1 MPTKKKTVEQVKS
14 KATPKKVKSEAKKAV
29 KKASDVPKKKSPAKK
44 AVKIDKH
51 ANVAVKND
59 NYILKNEDHKAI
71 IKSILK
77 QNDCKEFIN
86 HQLTSYKQFI
96 TKDIGDII
104 KQFNTRKLYF
114 NYDPAVNKHKTE
126 LHIDFLD
133 YNIGPPTIHEN
144 DGSYQQM
151 TPMLARLRNLTYR
164 APLSINLKLTR
175 IERCAD
181 ESNDTPN
188 LDIEDIKEQ
197 YFNNIKFGQIPIMV
211 KSHNCILNKKDG
223 YNYVQKGECQYDYGG
238 YFIISGNEKVIVSQE
253 RMAEGEPFVF
263 NNQKKSKCIEIEI
276 RCVSDQHFSVVM
288 NNLIRLKFQ
297 DDTLEFD
304 SPSFKTPVPIFLL
317 FKCLGIKT
325 DKHMIQNIVWELGS
339 GNEKE
344 DKFIKIIKN
353 SFLTFK
359 RNPKFDLG
367 NDLRKYQELLVTYL
381 TFKGT
386 NKEIKL
392 NIDDKINYMEKILK
406 QEVLPHLGPIFE
418 KKYKYLGKMI
428 RQLLMVHLGKLPYDD
443 RDSYQ
448 NKRVDTPGRLL
459 ASLFRQCFNKLVKD
473 IVKNLTK
480 EIRNSKGNKD
490 IFKIITNDNMYKIVK
505 PNIIEGGLKYALA
518 TGNWGVRS
526 SGKGNAKVGTAQV
539 LNRLNY
545 QSYLS
550 HLRRINSPNDK
561 KNSNGKIIKPR
572 KLHGTIWGYICPIET
587 PEGQPVGLVKNM
599 AMCTKISYNCNSDMV
614 KELIKSMGLVNIYK
628 CTYEDCYKY
637 PLVLVNGNWIG
648 IHKNG
653 KEFIKQLRD
662 ARRNGKISIFTGIYW
677 NYALNEIKIY
687 TDAGRLLRPLL
698 IVDDGKLSINS
709 EDIDNLKKLKYNFN
723 YLLTPNNYMPEL
735 KINSLFK
742 DINYSKGIKEGE
754 NKKIVNK
761 INKNL
766 DELRDDKGK
775 MIWTKS
781 SIIEYIDT
789 NETNNCL
796 ICMSSAELSKQHEPY
811 VNQFTHCEI
820 DPSFVQGVVASVI
833 PFPDRNQSPRNT
845 YQCLKYD
852 TPVLMADLTWKPIC
866 DIKVGEEVISFNPDP
881 VHTYIERTKVVN
893 QYVRPTEKKIYE
905 MKLKFGDDTITATE
919 DHKFMTQYGWMEI
932 RDMVIGVTQILH
944 INKVAIGHCK
954 EKDMLYHYENGRV
967 LPYATYDVVES
978 LTEVENCMIADITTE
993 SDNHSFIADGFGV
1006 HNSAMGKQGM
1016 GVYSANF
1023 QKRMDTLAYVLN
1035 TVERPLVKTKF
1046 SEFVNYDKLPAGLNC
1061 MVAICSYTGY
1071 NQEDSVILNQGSVD
1085 MGLFHATFY
1094 RTYKDDEKKIQSS
1107 GREEKFAKPDP
1118 DYTQNMKPCNYEKL
1132 NENGFIRKNE
1142 FVTSDDVIIGKVLP
1156 LKNKME
1162 NNRQIY
1168 RDCSTSLKAN
1178 ESGFIDSVYTDRNA
1192 DGFRFVKIKTRTPR
1206 IPSIGDKFSSR
1217 CGQKGTAGILY
1228 PREHMP
1234 YNKDGIAPDIIMN
1247 PHAIPS
1253 RMTIGQIMECLMGKA
1268 GAELGGHSDCT
1279 PFNDLTEEQIG
1290 DVLLNNGFN
1299 FTGDEVL
1306 YSGAEGTQ
1314 MNVKV
1319 YMGPTYYQRLKHMVM
1334 DKIHSRAS
1342 GPVVQ
1347 LTRQPAEG
1355 RSRDGG
1361 LRLGEMERD
1370 CGRKGTRVSLYQGLS
1385 LTIENMEDC
1394 KYDVLGYSSREKGMV
1409 KSKQT
1414 KWLNKGER
1422 DCVKL
1427 TFNDGRTMSC
1437 TPDHKLLTS
1446 DDKWVKAKD
1455 LKVGTDKIKTGI
1467 KYPLINIKDEMEL
1480 CKGWKL
1486 KVGKLVLKCDTKQHY
1501 LRSMAFARII
1511 GYLITDGHISGKKD
1525 YGALFLGHMI
1535 DVKSM
1540 IDDLEYFQEM
1550 VQTNFKNR
1558 NLFCVTLRKSF
1569 VENIKQLKGILTG
1582 NKTAQKGG
1590 LPEFI
1595 LDKKC
1600 PLPIVREF
1608 LGGLFGG
1615 DGHTCYLGLHRGKR
1629 DLLTSVSFSQSKYE
1643 PHRDSL
1649 TEMMKNIQTL
1659 LKRFGIKKTT
1669 LQKQKETHC
1678 SKKKSN
1684 NKNIIN
1690 HTKCYELVLHL
1701 DINELMPFYEK
1712 IGFRHCCHKN
1722 QRLEAGVTYKR
1733 LRNEVTRQRQWL
1745 TKRVDELTNYAAK
1758 KKKDPKAKVL
1768 TKEAINQAVEELKKK
1783 EALVHEYA
1791 IPTKHAILEHLVKKT
1806 AFGKFNSKSFPTA
1819 EDFMKEIGAY
1829 EWFLTEEDIVNDKSI
1844 EEATNEEKESEKP
1857 TKKEETKKEES
1868 EKPVKKKK
1876 KSKEEIMEKILQDII
1891 DEVGEKINKEE
1902 PKKEESNEEKSKEK
1916 SNNTKMCYGVCRDS
1930 NALPTMNL
1938 TLIDRRDDGKHE
1950 VYDIQVEDT
1959 HSFTANGIVAHNCMI
1974 AHGTLAF
1981 LKERLTDVSDKF
1993 RVHICKGCGSMAVV
2007 NDDDKY
2013 YIYKCNTCSNKYSD
2027 FVPIDIPYACKLLM
2041 QELQGM
2047 MITPKFILN

>member
-1 MPTKKKTVEQVKS
+1 MPTKKKTVESAKPKV
-14 KATPKKVKSEAKKAV
+14 APKKVKGEEKKKAT
-29 KKASDVPKKKSPAKK
+29 KTNKADIPKKKSPAKK
-44 AVKIDKH
+44 AA
-51 ANVAVKND
+51 ANKGKKAVKVDKNTNVVVKD
-59 NYILKNEDHKAI
+59 ENYVLTDKDHEAI
-71 IKSILK
+71 IASILK
-77 QNDCKEFIN
+77 QNDNKEFIN

-114 NYDPAVNKHKTE
+114 NYDPLVNKHRTE
-126 LHIDFLD
+126 LHIDFLN
-133 YNIGPPTIHEN
+133 YNIGGPTIHEN

-175 IERCAD
+175 IVRSAD
-181 ESNDTPN
+181 ESNKEPN
-188 LDIEDIKEQ
+188 LDVEDIKEQ

-223 YNYVQKGECQYDYGG
+223 FNHVQKGECQYDYGG

-263 NNQKKSKCIEIEI
+263 NNQKKAKCIEIEI

-288 NNLIRLKFQ
+288 NNQIRLKFQ
-297 DDTLEFD
+297 DDTLEFS

-325 DKHMIQNIVWELGS
+325 DKHLIQNIIWELGT
-339 GNEKE
+339 GNAKE
-344 DKFIKIIKN
+344 EKFIKIVKN

-359 RNPKFDLG
+359 RNPKFDIG
-367 NDLRKYQELLVTYL
+367 TDIRKYQELLITYL

-386 NKEIKL
+386 NKEIRL
-392 NIDDKINYMEKILK
+392 TIDDKINYMEKILK
-406 QEVLPHLGPIFE
+406 QEVLPHLGSNFE

-428 RQLLMVHLGKLPYDD
+428 RQLLLVHLGELPYDD

-480 EIRNSKGNKD
+480 EIKNSKGNKD

-572 KLHGTIWGYICPIET
+572 KLHGTVWGYICPIET

-599 AMCTKISYNCNSDMV
+599 AMSAKISYNCNSDMV
-614 KELIKSMGLVNIYK
+614 KELINSFGLVNIFK

-637 PLVLVNGNWIG
+637 PSVLVNGNWIG
-648 IHKNG
+648 IHKKG
-653 KEFIKQLRD
+653 KEFIEKLRH
-662 ARRNGKISIFTGIYW
+662 ARRNGKISVFTGIYW

-698 IVDDGKLSINS
+698 IVENGKLTIEK
-709 EDIDNLKKLKYNFN
+709 EDIENLKKLKYNYN

-735 KINSLFK
+735 KINTLFK
-742 DINYSKGIKEGE
+742 DINYAKGIKEGE
-754 NKKIVNK
+754 NKKVVSK

-766 DELRDDKGK
+766 EELRDDKGK
-775 MIWTKS
+775 MIWTKHS
-781 SIIEYIDT
+781 MIEYIDT

-796 ICMSSAELSKQHEPY
+796 ICMSSNELNKHQEPY

-820 DPSFVQGVVASVI
+820 DPSIIQGVVASVI

-845 YQCLKYD
+845 YQCLKHD

-881 VHTYIERTKVVN
+881 VETYIERTKVIN
-893 QYVRPTEKKIYE
+893 QYVRPTDKKIYK
-905 MKLKFGDDTITATE
+905 MKLKFSDDTITATE

-944 INKVAIGHCK
+944 INKIAIGHCK
-954 EKDMLYHYENGRV
+954 EKNMLYHYDDGCS
-967 LPYATYDVVES
+967 LPYSTYDVVES

-1016 GVYSANF
+1016 GVYSVNF

-1035 TVERPLVKTKF
+1035 TVERPLVKTKY
-1046 SEFVNYDKLPAGLNC
+1046 SKFVNYDQLPAGLNC
-1061 MVAICSYTGY
+1061 IVAICSYTGY

-1142 FVTSDDVIIGKVLP
+1142 YVTSDDVIIGKILP

-1162 NNRQIY
+1162 NNHQIY

-1234 YNKDGIAPDIIMN
+1234 YNKDGVAPDIIMN

-1253 RMTIGQIMECLMGKA
+1253 RMTIGQIMECVMGKA
-1268 GAELGGHSDCT
+1268 SAELGGHSDCT
-1279 PFNDLTEEQIG
+1279 PFNDLTEDQIG
-1290 DVLLNNGFN
+1290 DVLLKNGFN

-1370 CGRKGTRVSLYQGLS
+1370 CICINSTITLS
-1385 LTIENMEDC
+1385 ENHSVKIQTMNKC
-1394 KYDVLGYSSREKGMV
+1394 NNFVLGWSKEKNGMV

-1414 KWLNKGER
+1414 HFLNKGER

-1427 TFNDGRTMSC
+1427 TFNDGRTITC
-1437 TPDHKLLTS
+1437 TPDHKLLTN
-1446 DDKWVKAKD
+1446 DEKWVKAKD
-1455 LKVGTDKIKTGI
+1455 LKVGTDKIKTGV
-1467 KYPLINIKDEMEL
+1467 KYPLIDVKDEIKL
-1480 CKGWKL
+1480 CKNWKL
-1486 KVGKLVLKCDTKQHY
+1486 NVGTITLECDTKKNY
-1501 LRSMAFARII
+1501 MKSMAFARII
-1511 GYLITDGHISGKKD
+1511 GYLITDGHISSKTNNGEI
-1525 YGALFLGHMI
+1525 FLGHMI
-1535 DVKSM
+1535 DVNG
-1540 IDDLEYFQEM
+1540 ILDDLKLFQDIK
-1550 VQTNFKNR
+1550 QQNFENK
-1558 NLFCVTLRKSF
+1558 NLFSVRLRTHFTKD
-1569 VENIKQLKGILTG
+1569 IKTLKGLLFG
-1582 NKTAQKGG
+1582 QKSNQPGT
-1590 LPEFI
+1590 LPTFV
-1595 LDKKC
+1595 LDKNC

-1629 DLLTSVSFSQSKYE
+1629 DLMTSISFSQTKTE
-1643 PHRDSL
+1643 EHKDSL
-1649 TEMMKNIQTL
+1649 VQMIKDIQTL
-1659 LKRFGIKKTT
+1659 LTRFGIKKTT
-1669 LQKQKETHC
+1669 IQKHKETTH
-1678 SKKKSN
+1678 SKQMNKTLTAEEKKNFSSR
-1684 NKNIIN
+1684 
-1690 HTKCYELVLHL
+1690 YQVLLHL
-1701 DINELMPFYEK
+1701 DINELIPFYEK
-1712 IGFRHCCHKN
+1712 IGFRYCCHKN
-1722 QRLEAGVTYKR
+1722 QRLEAGAAYKR
-1733 LRNEVTRQRQWL
+1733 LRNEVTRQRKWL
-1745 TKRVDELTNYAAK
+1745 TNRVDELTNYAAK
-1758 KKKDPKAKVL
+1758 KKKDPKAKVN
-1768 TKEAINQAVEELKKK
+1768 TKEAIKQAVKELKKK
-1783 EALVHEYA
+1783 EALVHDYA
-1791 IPTKHAILEHLVKKT
+1791 IPSQHAILEHLVKKT
-1806 AFGKFNSKSFPTA
+1806 SFGKFNSKSFPTA
-1819 EDFMKEIGAY
+1819 EDFMKDIGAY
-1829 EWFLTEEDIVNDKSI
+1829 EWFLTEEDVVNDDS
-1844 EEATNEEKESEKP
+1844 TEKV
-1857 TKKEETKKEES
+1857 TKKVEKGKTKEEETKKDVVN
-1868 EKPVKKKK
+1868 EKLAKEKKKIK
-1876 KSKEEIMEKILQDII
+1876 KKETKEEIMARIIQDIV
-1891 DEVGEKINKEE
+1891 DEVGEEIY
-1902 PKKEESNEEKSKEK
+1902 KKGDK
-1916 SNNTKMCYGVCRDS
+1916 CYGVCRDS

-1959 HSFTANGIVAHNCMI
+1959 HSFAANGIVAHNCMI

-2007 NDDDKY
+2007 NDEDKY